1 MGINTSLSLE
11 DIQRVFGICDDE
23 EYLWCINMT
32 EDEIKEMQETNNA
45 FVASLT
51 PEVFNNSRI
60 SLVD

>member
-1 MGINTSLSLE
+1 MEHQNKLREQQDVFLNGIQKL
-11 DIQRVFGICDDE
+11 QH
-23 EYLWCINMT
+23 YQQMT